1 VACYNPESTFIG
13 IDSSESELTIAQN
26 AVDTLH
32 LKNILLIRDA
42 ILSFCGRNLTQTGL
56 AYISYNAQPGW
67 AMRKLVRDTLLRC
80 KEVQDA
86 PIAKKAAAAQ
96 IYARQLLEDLP
107 S

>member
-56 AYISYNAQPGW
+56 AYISYNAQP
-67 AMRKLVRDTLLRC
+67 VRDTLLRC